1 MTLYEI
7 DNQLSALI
15 EDEGRIINAE
25 TGELLS
31 ASVLDELTLERDA
44 KIENIALYI
53 KNLTAE
59 ADALKAEKKR
69 LEERAKA
76 KESKAAWLTGY
87 LEKSLA
93 GETFESVRVAISYG
107 RASDSVQYTGN
118 IADLADRF
126 IRRKEMLEVDK
137 TALKEALKA
146 GTVIPGASIVTSR
159 KLKIK

>member
-15 EDEGRIINAE
+15 EDEGRIMNAE

-93 GETFESVRVAISYG
+93 GDKFETARVAITYSG
-107 RASDSVQYTGN
+107 GESVQYSGDL
-118 IADLADRF
+118 ADLADCF
-126 IRRKEMLEVDK
+126 IRETRELDK
-137 TALKEALKA
+137 GALKKALKE